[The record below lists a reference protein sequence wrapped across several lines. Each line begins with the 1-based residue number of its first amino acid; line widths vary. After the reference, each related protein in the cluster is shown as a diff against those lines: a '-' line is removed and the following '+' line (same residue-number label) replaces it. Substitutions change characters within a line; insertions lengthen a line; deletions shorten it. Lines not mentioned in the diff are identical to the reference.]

1 MFDFCSIKMKVTGNC
16 IIWLSHPIIKMFEHN
31 QTHIETHCTPY
42 DHFMN
47 ILKSQTCQI
56 SYLFSQLVSVNTIF
70 LNLKSNILASAWEHL
85 CFLFFTIFVLQFSSV
100 QFSSEFSVLNYNIFE
115 VEKSSTP
122 ERSFYKNQKRGIH
135 GENRES

>member
-1 MFDFCSIKMKVTGNC
+1 MKVTGNC

-42 DHFMN
+42 DHFIN

-70 LNLKSNILASAWEHL
+70 FKFKIQHSSFGLRTLIPHVSF
-85 CFLFFTIFVLQFSSV
+85 FLQSLSFSSV